1 MYGAVLSRM
10 DDSINYSIYNSR
22 GCVKT
27 NGWHNTVQAYGT
39 AHGAL
44 KFGLW
49 EISVILINSF
59 HATLDTPR
67 SKSVPDVSDIR
78 YDT

>member
-10 DDSINYSIYNSR
+10 DDSINYSTYNSR
-22 GCVKT
+22 GCVQN

-49 EISVILINSF
+49 EISVILINCV
-59 HATLDTPR
+59 HVTLDMPR
-67 SKSVPDVSDIR
+67 SKSVTYVSDIR
-78 YDT
+78 

>member
-10 DDSINYSIYNSR
+10 DDSINYSIHNSR
-22 GCVKT
+22 GRIQT
-27 NGWHNTVQAYGT
+27 NGWHNTVQGYGT

-49 EISVILINSF
+49 EISVILINCLRAS
-59 HATLDTPR
+59 LDTPR

-78 YDT
+78 

>member
-10 DDSINYSIYNSR
+10 DDSINYSTYNSR
-22 GCVKT
+22 GRVQT

-44 KFGLW
+44 KFDLC
-49 EISVILINSF
+49 EISLILMNCF
-59 HATLDTPR
+59 QATLDTPLP
-67 SKSVPDVSDIR
+67 KSVPDV
-78 YDT
+78 